1 MQEACKAQRA
11 LDRRWLALSTFALG
25 ICRSGG
31 RDAECSA
38 QLCSSD
44 MFHLSIREE
53 IAATMIAELVY
64 QMAYTALRAP
74 EIDKS
79 NASYRPLSH
88 RTLVDAHRSRA

>member
-1 MQEACKAQRA
+1 MPDADLPKAEH
-11 LDRRWLALSTFALG
+11 ALSVLRQA
-25 ICRSGG
+25 R
-31 RDAECSA
+31 
-38 QLCSSD
+38 
-44 MFHLSIREE
+44 LSRNE

>member
-1 MQEACKAQRA
+1 
-11 LDRRWLALSTFALG
+11 
-25 ICRSGG
+25 
-31 RDAECSA
+31 
-38 QLCSSD
+38 

-79 NASYRPLSH
+79 NASYRPLIIEHSLT
-88 RTLVDAHRSRA
+88 RTGREPDR